1 MNDGKKINR
10 IDSIFKDYV
19 DNKFDYLRMIM
30 KMSNEEIIKDLMDSG
45 LKGRGGAGFP
55 TGNKWK
61 LAAEQPS
68 GEKFVVCNADEGE
81 PGTFKDKEILLKV
94 PHKVLTGMTA
104 CSKVTGAKRGY
115 IYLRD
120 RKSVV

>member
-45 LKGRGGAGFP
+45 LKAR
-55 TGNKWK
+55 
-61 LAAEQPS
+61 
-68 GEKFVVCNADEGE
+68 GEKEIINQ
-81 PGTFKDKEILLKV
+81 TRIKEIGIQASHRNQTTSLPTCPTPRSKQTIT
-94 PHKVLTGMTA
+94 KQSRVLG
-104 CSKVTGAKRGY
+104 
-115 IYLRD
+115 
-120 RKSVV
+120 